1 MKRRQVHVLKDIA
14 RQRMER
20 LFGLARACA
29 GTHPERSDRYVEL
42 ALRIGMRLRVRPT
55 REMKRMFCRSCR
67 GYLSPSQRMVRL
79 RDGVLVIKCM
89 RCGHIS
95 RMRYR

>member
-1 MKRRQVHVLKDIA
+1 
-14 RQRMER
+14 MER
-20 LFGLARACA
+20 LFELANAESKL
-29 GTHPERSDRYVEL
+29 HPERSDRYVEI

-55 REMKRMFCRSCR
+55 RDMKRQFCKRCK
-67 GYLSPSQRMVRL
+67 GFLSPAQRMVRL
-79 RDGVLVIKCM
+79 RDGVMIIKCM

>member
-1 MKRRQVHVLKDIA
+1 MKRRQAHISRDIA

-20 LFGLARACA
+20 LFELAGASA

-55 REMKRMFCRSCR
+55 REMKRMFCKSCW
-67 GYLSPSQRMVRL
+67 GFLSPAQRMVRL
-79 RDGVLVIKCM
+79 RGGILVIKCM

>member
-1 MKRRQVHVLKDIA
+1 MKRRQAHLLKDIA

-20 LFGLARACA
+20 LFELARANA
-29 GTHPERSDRYVEL
+29 ETHPERSDRYVEL
-42 ALRIGMRLRVRPT
+42 ALKIGMRLRVRPT
-55 REMKRMFCRSCR
+55 REMKRMFCKSCR
-67 GYLSPSQRMVRL
+67 GFLSPAQRMVRL
-79 RDGVLVIKCM
+79 RDGVLVIRCM

>member
-1 MKRRQVHVLKDIA
+1 MKRRQAHLLKDIA

-20 LFGLARACA
+20 LFELARASA
-29 GTHPERSDRYVEL
+29 EAHPERSDRYVEL

-55 REMKRMFCRSCR
+55 REMKRLFCKSCM
-67 GYLSPSQRMVRL
+67 GYLSPAQRMVRL
-79 RDGVLVIKCM
+79 RDGILVIRCM